1 MSDRHPFVQP
11 ADGTSFCAVCNRSQS
26 AHMSMRPPGGII
38 PLYDGPVAYSPNG
51 SPQHPSPDEVRNDP
65 WSQLTLGR
73 PTGKRVVM
81 PYEATGG
88 VQIAPI
94 EFFTLGGLDR
104 DAVQMQIVLSSPMAI
119 PRTQSSLAGQNIQN
133 LSGEYGNSG
142 TLGDYPG
149 SVDPIKWPPV
159 STLIEWGTNSRAH
172 AFVDA
177 KNGAVIN
184 LTASWV
190 RAIGIF
196 TADHANQP
204 GTSGLYVMSAFAS
217 PGWPSAA
224 NAQRTIYLGSVA
236 SLAQSDVFTVPPFA
250 RRATVIGMDTTPG
263 VTTAYLLFWQS
274 PDGTNPIGTYFVSG
288 NNPGPF
294 SVPNGAAYFT
304 VVSGAGSTI
313 KYAAA
318 FDLF

>member
-1 MSDRHPFVQP
+1 MSRHQFQP
-11 ADGTSFCAVCNRSQS
+11 RADGTSFCGVCGESAS
-26 AHMSMRPPGGII
+26 AHLSLRPASRVL
-38 PLYDGPVAYSPNG
+38 PLYDGPVVYEPNG
-51 SPQHPSPDEVRNDP
+51 SPQRPPKDEVRDDA
-65 WSQLTLGR
+65 WGQLTLGR
-73 PTGKRVVM
+73 PLGKRIVM
-81 PYEATGG
+81 PYQADGG
-88 VQIAPI
+88 VQVAPI
-94 EFFTLGGLDR
+94 EFFQLGGLDR

-119 PRTQSSLAGQNIQN
+119 PRTQASLAGENIQN
-133 LSGEYGNSG
+133 LSGEFSNSG

-149 SVDPIKWPPV
+149 SADPIAWPPV
-159 STLIEWGTNSRAH
+159 SVLLEWGTNARAH
-172 AFVDA
+172 VFCDA
-177 KNGAVIN
+177 KNGSVIN

-224 NAQRTIYLGSVA
+224 NAQRTVYLGAVA

-304 VVSGAGSTI
+304 IVSGAAGTI